1 MTAAVSRDGDLYVW
15 GRQPPGMDGG
25 KRIRCLPG
33 AGGTISKGEGED
45 VDGDQGEVALVDIDG
60 GVDVVDV
67 GVGAGHVLALTR
79 DGRIFGVGDNR
90 NGQIGVGEGQGR
102 GFCETWIE
110 LPIGT
115 GTEKERKGV
124 VWLDCGYWSSFV
136 LLRVE

>member
-1 MTAAVSRDGDLYVW
+1 MTGAVSRDGDVYVW

-25 KRIRCLPG
+25 GRIRCLPG
-33 AGGTISKGEGED
+33 AGGTIHKSEGED
-45 VDGDQGEVALVDIDG
+45 VDGDEGEVALVDIDG

-79 DGRIFGVGDNR
+79 AGRVFGVGENK
-90 NGQIGVGEGQGR
+90 NGQLGVGEGQGR

-110 LPIGT
+110 VPIGT
-115 GTEKERKGV
+115 EKDRKSV
-124 VWLDCGYWSSFV
+124 VWVDCGYWSSFV